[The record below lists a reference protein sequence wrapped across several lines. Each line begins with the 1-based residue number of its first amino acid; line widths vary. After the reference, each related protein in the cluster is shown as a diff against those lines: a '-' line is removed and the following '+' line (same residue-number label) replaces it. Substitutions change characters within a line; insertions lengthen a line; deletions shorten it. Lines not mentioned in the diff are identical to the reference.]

1 LAMFRTAS
9 RWQLLILAVAAA
21 LFIVPSAAQA
31 TPTFLTGI
39 NISDPGQDGF
49 EPEVAV
55 APDGTVIAVWT
66 RSDGSVFRIQS
77 SSRTPTG
84 SWSVPVTISD
94 VGESSSGPSLAVD
107 PSGNALAVWTQ
118 SDGTNLRIHS
128 AYRPSG
134 GSFGADTTVS
144 AALQDASAPD
154 VSMDNSGNALVAWQR
169 SDGTQLRVQA
179 SIRSPGAGGVFGAIT
194 TLSASGQDA
203 FEPQVAAGPAVDAN
217 GVVVWTRSDGTNL
230 RVQSSRRRDVVGFP
244 RPKGAT
250 PLRVSLVP
258 AFKQCTSSNR
268 MHGSPLVFASCAP
281 PVQSSNLL
289 TIGTPDTPGN
299 GAATNFI
306 GSVRF
311 AVVAGNINTDA
322 DEADIKL
329 TASITD
335 VRNNPSL
342 TDYVGNLQAATDVT
356 ITDNVNA
363 PEMPEPGTVTLF
375 KYRFPIPCVTT
386 SSTSVGSTCTQNT
399 TADALVPGTILENRR
414 LNWQLGQVEV
424 LDAGLDGNINTT
436 GDNNPFLREGVYAP

>member
-1 LAMFRTAS
+1 MFRRAP
-9 RWQLLILAVAAA
+9 RWQLLILAIAAA
-21 LFIVPSAAQA
+21 LFVVPTAAQA

-55 APDGTVIAVWT
+55 APDGTVIAIWT

-84 SWSVPVTISD
+84 NWATPVTISD
-94 VGESSSGPSLAVD
+94 VGESASGPSLAVD

-118 SDGTNLRIHS
+118 SDGTNLRIHA

-134 GSFGADTTVS
+134 GNFGADTTVS

-169 SDGTQLRVQA
+169 TDGTFLRVQA
-179 SIRSPGAGGVFGAIT
+179 SIRSPGAGGSFGTIS

-203 FEPQVAAGPAVDAN
+203 FEPQVAAGPAVDSN
-217 GVVVWTRSDGTNL
+217 GAVVWTRSDGTNL
-230 RVQSSRRRDVVGFP
+230 RVQSSRRRDVTGFP

-250 PLRVSLVP
+250 PTRVSLVP
-258 AFKQCTSSNR
+258 AFKACTSSNR
-268 MHGSPLVFASCAP
+268 LHGAPLAYASCAP
-281 PVQSSNLL
+281 PQQSSSLL
-289 TIGTPDTPGN
+289 TIGTPDAPGN

-306 GSVRF
+306 GSVRY
-311 AVVAGNINTDA
+311 AVIAGNANTDA

-329 TASITD
+329 TVNIAD

-342 TDYVGNLQAATDVT
+342 TDYAGNLQVGSDVT
-356 ITDNVNA
+356 ITDMVNA
-363 PEMPEPGTVTLF
+363 PEIPEPGTVVTF
-375 KYRFPIPCVTT
+375 KHRFTVPCAVTG
-386 SSTSVGSTCTQNT
+386 STTVGSSCIQNT

-414 LNWQLGQVEV
+414 SIWQLGQVEV
-424 LDAGLDGNINTT
+424 FDAGVDGNVNTT
-436 GDNNPFLREGVYAP
+436 NDNQAFLRQGVFTP

>member
-1 LAMFRTAS
+1 LA
-9 RWQLLILAVAAA
+9 IAAA

-49 EPEVAV
+49 EPEIAV
-55 APDGTVIAVWT
+55 APDGTVIAIWT

-84 SWSVPVTISD
+84 SWNTPVTISD
-94 VGESSSGPSLAVD
+94 VGESASGPSLAVD

-118 SDGTNLRIHS
+118 SDGTNLRIHA

-169 SDGTQLRVQA
+169 SDGAQLRVQA
-179 SIRSPGAGGVFGAIT
+179 SIRSPGPGGAFGAIS
-194 TLSASGQDA
+194 TLSASGQDG

-230 RVQSSRRRDVVGFP
+230 RVQSSRRKDVTGFP

-250 PLRVSLVP
+250 PTRVSLVP
-258 AFKQCTSSNR
+258 AFKACTSSNR
-268 MHGSPLVFASCAP
+268 MHGAPLAFASCAP
-281 PVQSSNLL
+281 PQASSTLL
-289 TIGTPDTPGN
+289 TIGTPDAPGN

-311 AVVAGNINTDA
+311 AAIAGNVNTDA

-335 VRNNPSL
+335 VRNNPAL
-342 TDYVGNLQAATDVT
+342 TDYAGSLQVGTDVT

-363 PEMPEPGTVTLF
+363 PEIPEPATVSTF
-375 KYRFPIPCVTT
+375 KYRFNIPCAVTG
-386 SSTSVGSTCTQNT
+386 STTVGSTCILNT

-414 LNWQLGQVEV
+414 NLWQLGQIEV
-424 LDAGLDGNINTT
+424 FDAGLDGNINTT
-436 GDNNPFLREGVYAP
+436 GDNQPFLREGVYAP